1 MREQFNSITSFIDG
15 SGVYG
20 SDSETARRL
29 RAGRGGRLRTNPRVL
44 RAALPT
50 RQQCGLAAQQPH
62 RPSDLAAGDERAIV
76 QPALTAMH
84 TLFLREHNR
93 LADRLAVS
101 LAPQLAGRD
110 LVDIDETL
118 YQEARR
124 LLVAQMQNI
133 VYSEYLP
140 LLLGRTGLN
149 NLNINAELTTA
160 YDDSLGTT
168 KHFVLLSSKLY
179 ACLSPCLARS

>member
-1 MREQFNSITSFIDG
+1 MHSHTG
-15 SGVYG
+15 PATSGVT
-20 SDSETARRL
+20 STV
-29 RAGRGGRLRTNPRVL
+29 T
-44 RAALPT
+44 
-50 RQQCGLAAQQPH
+50 
-62 RPSDLAAGDERAIV
+62 DLAAGDERAIV

-160 YDDSLGTT
+160 YDDSLGIQQNIL
-168 KHFVLLSSKLY
+168 FY
-179 ACLSPCLARS
+179 